1 MGNTRKESKLPKYAF
16 ERLLS
21 YETNKRDVMNLT
33 ISMKHYDHGLRKNLI
48 IFPQYMRKFCML
60 TAFIFLDPA
69 VPPR

>member
-1 MGNTRKESKLPKYAF
+1 MVLMRINYRIFQRCFNRNFVDCQALCD
-16 ERLLS
+16 
-21 YETNKRDVMNLT
+21 DVKN
-33 ISMKHYDHGLRKNLI
+33 KHYDHGLRKNLI